1 MYKDNNEPHWIKMIN
16 AEIELQGHAQ
26 TYIENFNSVF
36 SKFVKGHVMTLGF
49 GEFDKEN
56 LDDLVE
62 KFTSFYENNM
72 KN

>member
-1 MYKDNNEPHWIKMIN
+1 MKNNDEPHWTKMIN

-49 GEFDKEN
+49 GEFNREN
-56 LDDLVE
+56 LDDLIE
-62 KFTSFYENNM
+62 KFTSFYE
-72 KN
+72 KNIKN